1 MAPQAQIQ
9 SCSSVLRHSFA
20 TRCIEKNMNLR
31 YIQNMLE
38 LNSPKTTKPKTI
50 HINNKNI
57 ESPLGYMLKNIS
69 FKP

>member
-1 MAPQAQIQ
+1 
-9 SCSSVLRHSFA
+9 
-20 TRCIEKNMNLR
+20 MNLR